1 MAEVRKRRG
10 RIQIHLDTDERAALL
25 TIVGQLA
32 PSLGQVRRTV
42 PIAYDDPEFQA
53 EYDRWVRPEI
63 ERSREADLDV
73 IRDCIGSGEDV
84 TVLTEEQ
91 ALAWARGLNLLRITA
106 GGLIGVEEDGWEQQ
120 ADDALRGSPEFRTL
134 LALGLLQE
142 ELIAVLEG

>member
-1 MAEVRKRRG
+1 
-10 RIQIHLDTDERAALL
+10 
-25 TIVGQLA
+25 LA

-63 ERSREADLDV
+63 ERSREADLEV

-91 ALAWARGLNLLRITA
+91 AFAWARGLNLLRITA
-106 GGLIGVEEDGWEQQ
+106 GGLLGVEEDGWEQQ

-134 LALGLLQE
+134 LALGLIQE

>member
-10 RIQIHLDTDERAALL
+10 RIQIRLDADERAALVM
-25 TIVGQLA
+25 IVDQLA
-32 PSLGQVRRTV
+32 PSLGQVRPTLPV
-42 PIAYDDPEFQA
+42 AYDDPEFQA

-106 GGLIGVEEDGWEQQ
+106 GGIMGVEKDGWEQQ
-120 ADDALRGSPEFRTL
+120 ADDAMRHSSEFRVL
-134 LALGLLQE
+134 LALGLIQE
-142 ELIAVLEG
+142 ELVAVLEG